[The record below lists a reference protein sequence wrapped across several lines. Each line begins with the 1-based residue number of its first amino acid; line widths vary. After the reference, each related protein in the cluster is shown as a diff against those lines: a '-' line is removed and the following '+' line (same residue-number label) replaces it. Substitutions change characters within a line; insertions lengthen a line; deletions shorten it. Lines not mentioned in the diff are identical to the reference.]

1 MHKAGRWN
9 LYGCTY
15 ELRGGM
21 ANMKKYE
28 TPFYEVEY
36 FTIKNDIFTTSENP
50 DIEFGDPGMEDGPE
64 IF

>member
-1 MHKAGRWN
+1 
-9 LYGCTY
+9 
-15 ELRGGM
+15 
-21 ANMKKYE
+21 MKKYE